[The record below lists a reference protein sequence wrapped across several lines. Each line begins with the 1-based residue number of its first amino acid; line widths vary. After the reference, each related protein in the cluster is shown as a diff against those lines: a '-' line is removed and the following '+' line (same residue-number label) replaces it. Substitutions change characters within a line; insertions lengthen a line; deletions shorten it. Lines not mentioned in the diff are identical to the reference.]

1 MTGLVMI
8 CVWIAPIYPSHK
20 WTKTIYILC
29 WSKNMVKGCMS
40 CGRNHATFDE
50 DVRPTV
56 YSTVGLPTATRPNLK
71 EGREKR
77 EEVEG
82 VFSFGQD
89 PLGCWL
95 RNRHMNFVAGTD
107 PASVT
112 RDIDGQKE
120 VNLT

>member
-1 MTGLVMI
+1 
-8 CVWIAPIYPSHK
+8 
-20 WTKTIYILC
+20 
-29 WSKNMVKGCMS
+29 MS

-82 VFSFGQD
+82 VFSFGQES
-89 PLGCWL
+89 LRLL
-95 RNRHMNFVAGTD
+95 RNRHTNFVAHLQL
-107 PASVT
+107 PVT
-112 RDIDGQKE
+112 ARDIDGQKE
-120 VNLT
+120 VNLNRN